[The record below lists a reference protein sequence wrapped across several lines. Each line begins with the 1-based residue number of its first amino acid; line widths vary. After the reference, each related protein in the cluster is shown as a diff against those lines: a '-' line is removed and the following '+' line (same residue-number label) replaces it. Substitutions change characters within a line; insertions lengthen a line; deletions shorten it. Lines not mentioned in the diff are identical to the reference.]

1 MMGFG
6 SFLFRLGW
14 IPVLCAAGGAAYLVV
29 KIRASESFAERCD
42 RYLFGLPLYGK
53 GYRILVCQRFSKTMA
68 LLLEGGVSLIDAVIL
83 SGRAT
88 GSRWISRLCS
98 EQAEEIRHGAK
109 LSEAMKQVPFIA
121 DAIAEWMAVGE
132 AAGGL
137 SRMTAR
143 AGDRYTR
150 MWESYVAR
158 ALGMLEPAIL
168 IFIGGFVLTI
178 ALSVLLPVIQ
188 LGKMAGQ

>member
-1 MMGFG
+1 
-6 SFLFRLGW
+6 
-14 IPVLCAAGGAAYLVV
+14 
-29 KIRASESFAERCD
+29 
-42 RYLFGLPLYGK
+42 
-53 GYRILVCQRFSKTMA
+53 
-68 LLLEGGVSLIDAVIL
+68 
-83 SGRAT
+83 
-88 GSRWISRLCS
+88 
-98 EQAEEIRHGAK
+98 
-109 LSEAMKQVPFIA
+109 MKQVPFIA